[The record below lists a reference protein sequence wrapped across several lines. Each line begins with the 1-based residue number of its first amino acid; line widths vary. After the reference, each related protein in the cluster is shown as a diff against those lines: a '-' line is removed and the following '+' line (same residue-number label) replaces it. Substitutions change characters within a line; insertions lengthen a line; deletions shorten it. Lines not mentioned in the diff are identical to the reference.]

1 MYRHQKLATVEGGH
15 RFEFLKGEGMSKTN
29 FEFSDLDLSIV
40 EILKKDGRIS
50 NQKIADELG
59 VTTSIVGTR
68 IRRME
73 KARALKIVSV
83 ADFSALKYNFL
94 FPIGIDVKGR
104 MAKDVA
110 RDLAN
115 HDEIIVVQLVVGK
128 HDIEILV
135 ALSDMNELSD
145 FLLNKLSQVK
155 GVRSLDAGIAVDIV
169 KYDFDVAPI

>member
-1 MYRHQKLATVEGGH
+1 MP
-15 RFEFLKGEGMSKTN
+15 SPD
-29 FEFSDLDLSIV
+29 FEFSELDASIV
-40 EILKKDGRIS
+40 EILKKDGRTS

-73 KARALKIVSV
+73 DAKAMKIVAV
-83 ADFSALKYNFL
+83 ADFSALGYNFL

-110 RDLAN
+110 SDLAQL
-115 HDEIIVVQLVVGK
+115 EEVIIVQLVVGK

-135 ALSDMNELSD
+135 ALSYMSDLTD
-145 FLLNKLSQVK
+145 FLANKLSKVK
-155 GVRSLDAGIAVDIV
+155 GVRSLDAGYAVDIV

>member
-1 MYRHQKLATVEGGH
+1 MQDRD
-15 RFEFLKGEGMSKTN
+15 

-40 EILKKDGRIS
+40 EILKKDGRTS
-50 NQKIADELG
+50 NQKIADELD
-59 VTTSIVGTR
+59 VSTSIVGTR

-73 KARALKIVSV
+73 DAKAMKIVAV

-110 RDLAN
+110 SDLAQL
-115 HDEIIVVQLVVGK
+115 EEVIVVQLAVGK

>member
-1 MYRHQKLATVEGGH
+1 MAGTE
-15 RFEFLKGEGMSKTN
+15 
-29 FEFSDLDLSIV
+29 FEFSELDVSIV

-59 VTTSIVGTR
+59 VTTSIIGTR
-68 IRRME
+68 IKRME
-73 KARALKIVSV
+73 EAKAMKVVAV
-83 ADFSALKYNFL
+83 ADFAALNYNYL

-110 RDLAN
+110 SDLAELK
-115 HDEIIVVQLVVGK
+115 EIIIVQLVVGK

-135 ALSDMNELSD
+135 ALSDMAELGP
-145 FLLNKLSQVK
+145 FLMEKLSKIK
-155 GVRSLDAGIAVDIV
+155 GVRSLDAGFAADIV

>member
-1 MYRHQKLATVEGGH
+1 MAGTE
-15 RFEFLKGEGMSKTN
+15 

-50 NQKIADELG
+50 NQKIADELD

-68 IRRME
+68 IKRME
-73 KARALKIVSV
+73 EAKAMKVVAV
-83 ADFSALKYNFL
+83 ADFAALNYNYL

-110 RDLAN
+110 SDLAELE
-115 HDEIIVVQLVVGK
+115 EIIIVQLVVGK

-135 ALSDMNELSD
+135 ALSDMAELGQ
-145 FLLNKLSQVK
+145 FLMMKLSKIK
-155 GVRSLDAGIAVDIV
+155 GVRSLDAGYAADIV

>member
-1 MYRHQKLATVEGGH
+1 MNT
-15 RFEFLKGEGMSKTN
+15 GE
-29 FEFSDLDLSIV
+29 FEFSELDESIV
-40 EILKKDGRIS
+40 AILKKDGRTS

-59 VTTSIVGTR
+59 VTTSMVGTR

-73 KARALKIVSV
+73 DSRAMKVVAV
-83 ADFSALKYNFL
+83 ADFSALSYNFL

-110 RDLAN
+110 KDLAEL
-115 HDEIIVVQLVVGK
+115 DEVIIVQLVVGK

-135 ALSDMNELSD
+135 ALTTMDALSD
-145 FLLNKLSQVK
+145 FLTAKLSK
-155 GVRSLDAGIAVDIV
+155 IRGVRSLDAGYAVDIV

>member
-1 MYRHQKLATVEGGH
+1 
-15 RFEFLKGEGMSKTN
+15 MSGIE

-40 EILKKDGRIS
+40 DILKRDGRTS
-50 NQKIADELG
+50 NQRIADVLG

-68 IRRME
+68 IKRME
-73 KARALKIVSV
+73 EAKAMKVVAV
-83 ADFSALKYNFL
+83 ADFAALDYNYL

-110 RDLAN
+110 NDLSKL
-115 HDEIIVVQLVVGK
+115 DEVIIVQLVVGK

-135 ALSDMNELSD
+135 ALSDMADLND
-145 FLLNKLSQVK
+145 FLMLKLSKVK
-155 GVRSLDAGIAVDIV
+155 GVRSLDTGYAVDIV

>member
-1 MYRHQKLATVEGGH
+1 MAGTE
-15 RFEFLKGEGMSKTN
+15 
-29 FEFSDLDLSIV
+29 FEFSELDVSIV

-59 VTTSIVGTR
+59 VTTSIIGTR
-68 IRRME
+68 IKRME
-73 KARALKIVSV
+73 EAKAMKIVAV
-83 ADFSALKYNFL
+83 ADFAALNYNYL

-110 RDLAN
+110 SDLAELK
-115 HDEIIVVQLVVGK
+115 EIIIVQLVVGK

-135 ALSDMNELSD
+135 ALSDMAELGP
-145 FLLNKLSQVK
+145 FLMEKLSKIK
-155 GVRSLDAGIAVDIV
+155 GVRSLDAGFAADIV